1 MQSLKKWQ
9 EDFVRYIARAQSED
23 LDNKIKSHGTD
34 PKELLQIYS
43 NNTYQTLRKAIEIS
57 YPSLWK
63 LFGNDAANSLAF
75 AYARAN
81 LPQTGCLDDWGGSF
95 PQFVADFSEI
105 QAHPY
110 VPDMMT
116 IDWYCQNA
124 YLHGAEEQL
133 DPNDLLDIEEAENAQ
148 FTFGKSFSLF
158 ASRFPLEQ
166 IFRLVEE
173 DASGPVDLGQGGSYV
188 LIGFKDF
195 APTKYWV
202 TQHEFVFFKALY
214 EGLKLKD
221 ATQLALQSSEDFDL
235 FKSLGFALQEGF
247 FQHVRVGEKQ

>member
-1 MQSLKKWQ
+1 MQSLKAWQ
-9 EDFVRYIARAQSED
+9 EHFVKFIAKAQSEELVD
-23 LDNKIKSHGTD
+23 DIDGHGLDPNT
-34 PKELLQIYS
+34 LLQIYA
-43 NNTYQTLRKAIEIS
+43 NNTYQTLRKAIEIT

-63 LFGNDAANSLAF
+63 LFGNETANSLAF

-81 LPQTGCLDDWGGSF
+81 LPKTGCLEDWGGSF

-110 VPDMMT
+110 IPDMMT
-116 IDWYCQNA
+116 IEWFCHIS
-124 YLHGAEEQL
+124 YLHGAEDQL
-133 DPNDLLDIEEAENAQ
+133 DPKDLLDIEEAENAQ

-166 IFRLVEE
+166 IFQLVE
-173 DASGPVDLGQGGSYV
+173 DDSSGPVDLALGGSYV
-188 LIGFKDF
+188 LIGFRDF
-195 APTKYWV
+195 APAKYWV
-202 TQHEFVFFKALY
+202 TKHEFIFFKGLL

-247 FQHVRVGEKQ
+247 FQTVRVGEKL